1 MDVDTKA
8 NMVQMSDNRSFDSN
22 CQFRSQSR
30 KMSIGVLVDSINL
43 AEPKDIKETS
53 VYVAEDGPYS
63 KENWVKVG
71 KQQAPVEQKHG
82 AAAPDTLPWGSTT
95 SFNRKM
101 SSAAAVRDSEH
112 TPSLLATGRSRP
124 RSKLLETASATHSVN
139 FFAGTTGLESDECI
153 EKIVGA
159 KIHSE
164 EIGKVNADHVHNRV
178 CSTEPEVVLEKE
190 HAEDKTMN
198 TETGGRETLRMKLWE
213 VLGNVSSP
221 SRHCSDFQP
230 TKMHP
235 DQMDGN
241 QSHSD
246 KKNPNSDTIESDSEM
261 HTFRRSVTRSSIQNR
276 ASTKSRRS
284 KSVAPKSTRL
294 KKKCPEKRMLPQDDH
309 SGRFSDNFNDCS
321 LPFKRNKTGRLI
333 PGGEIH
339 QGRKHGNA
347 EEGHQSQDKNRSVPA
362 VGNPKVQ
369 KICNKNRSGKRISD
383 VPVEPKKGIKKKSPA
398 APIDVMTEKLKNVE
412 QPIDVTVTNLK
423 NQQKDKCHS
432 FSGNNR
438 NSIHNP
444 STSLFKTKSSGCLP
458 ERNVTDIRNSGEEV
472 FNRKGIRSFKSL
484 MSSIPAE
491 PNVQVV
497 LSDRGCMLENS
508 PLIKPG
514 LIIED
519 GKNGVSKSSA
529 EATDT
534 ESTENDSLMKG
545 CMESKQVSP
554 EIYVQEEFQPG
565 SNKSVGHK
573 KDVEVSGYS
582 PMAEALEGYQS
593 LGTQGTSKLQ
603 MNAKQNYEDGLARA
617 VELFTVA
624 LARVQTKL
632 KSFSNK
638 RSSEILLAAADNILV
653 LLQDAES
660 HIKTDMGKLNNF
672 TEQKR
677 KRLETRFEDQ
687 QDQLLGIC
695 NKFKEE
701 IGQHLRDY
709 GGMIEDL
716 EEHEIEF
723 KKYVDRQRAAHR
735 KSLSQVE
742 QEIKIQLDD
751 AECRILDVQEL
762 ARERMVHLKLVV
774 AEFNAAASERRTQA
788 HDHTALLTAYQ
799 HRRSP
804 EPEYAPTR
812 RRSQLGPH
820 THEQKQLSVALW
832 LPPSTIAQTLPVTKN
847 SQVGKLLHE
856 RLSPLSTL
864 AAAIYP

>member
-1 MDVDTKA
+1 MDVDRQT
-8 NMVQMSDNRSFDSN
+8 NMPEAQMSDIRSFDSN
-22 CQFRSQSR
+22 CQFHSQSR

-43 AEPKDIKETS
+43 AEPKVIKETS

-63 KENWVKVG
+63 KENCVKDG
-71 KQQAPVEQKHG
+71 KRHAPVEQKHG
-82 AAAPDTLPWGSTT
+82 AAAPDTFPWNSTK

-101 SSAAAVRDSEH
+101 SSAAAVRYTEH

-124 RSKLLETASATHSVN
+124 RSKLLETASAAHSVN
-139 FFAGTTGLESDECI
+139 FLAGTAGLESDECI
-153 EKIVGA
+153 EKILGA
-159 KIHSE
+159 EIHSG
-164 EIGKVNADHVHNRV
+164 EIGKVNADHIHNPV

-221 SRHCSDFQP
+221 DNSDFQP

-235 DQMDGN
+235 DKMDGKLR
-241 QSHSD
+241 HSE
-246 KKNPNSDTIESDSEM
+246 KENPNSDTIESDSEM
-261 HTFRRSVTRSSIQNR
+261 HTSRISMTRSLIRNR

-284 KSVAPKSTRL
+284 KAVAPKSTRL
-294 KKKCPEKRMLPQDDH
+294 KKECPEKRMLPQEDR
-309 SGRFSDNFNDCS
+309 SGRFSVNFNDCS

-347 EEGHQSQDKNRSVPA
+347 EEEEQQSQDENRSVPA
-362 VGNPKVQ
+362 VGKPKVQ
-369 KICNKNRSGKRISD
+369 KICNNNRSGKRISD
-383 VPVEPKKGIKKKSPA
+383 ASVEPQNGIKKKRPES
-398 APIDVMTEKLKNVE
+398 PIDVMTEKLKNVE

-423 NQQKDKCHS
+423 NQQEDKRHS
-432 FSGNNR
+432 FLGNNR
-438 NSIHNP
+438 NPIHNP
-444 STSLFKTKSSGCLP
+444 SKSLFETKSCGCLP
-458 ERNVTDIRNSGEEV
+458 ERNVTKIQNSGEKV
-472 FNRKGIRSFKSL
+472 LNRKGIRSFKSL
-484 MSSIPAE
+484 MSSIPDE
-491 PNVQVV
+491 PNVQV
-497 LSDRGCMLENS
+497 DHGCMLENN
-508 PLIKPG
+508 PHIKPV

-519 GKNGVSKSSA
+519 GENGVSKSSA
-529 EATDT
+529 EATDN

-545 CMESKQVSP
+545 CTESKQLSP
-554 EIYVQEEFQPG
+554 EIYVQGEFQPG

-573 KDVEVSGYS
+573 KDVEVSGCS
-582 PMAEALEGYQS
+582 PLAESLEGYQY

-603 MNAKQNYEDGLARA
+603 MNAKQNYEDGLASA

-638 RSSEILLAAADNILV
+638 RSSEILVAAAANILA

-677 KRLETRFEDQ
+677 KRQETRFQEKH
-687 QDQLLGIC
+687 DQLLGIC

-701 IGQHLRDY
+701 IGQHLQDY

-723 KKYVDRQRAAHR
+723 KKYVERQRAAHR

-751 AECRILDVQEL
+751 AECRIMDVQEL
-762 ARERMVHLKLVV
+762 ARERMLHLKLVV
-774 AEFNAAASERRTQA
+774 AESVPSMFII
-788 HDHTALLTAYQ
+788 ALLSFRVQFALYKST
-799 HRRSP
+799 
-804 EPEYAPTR
+804 
-812 RRSQLGPH
+812 LVGDG
-820 THEQKQLSVALW
+820 LSVQFAVFKSTLLW
-832 LPPSTIAQTLPVTKN
+832 L
-847 SQVGKLLHE
+847 
-856 RLSPLSTL
+856 
-864 AAAIYP
+864 